1 MDCGIRE
8 IFACGIQNVG
18 KFACGI
24 RNPENFTCGIWTPG
38 FWNPESHYQ
47 LESGIQKPSST
58 DKYWNPVIV
67 IRNPQRG
74 VQNPRL
80 SWIPLTWGD
89 TGAVKEWWQTAVL
102 SQAVRKQLSQTV
114 LMIGWKPLSFFQPP
128 RPPLSVSQANF
139 AVAAAP
145 PALMTVK
152 FVINTQI
159 APTGRMKPNAV
170 STKELGN

>member
-1 MDCGIRE
+1 MWENLLVESGIR
-8 IFACGIQNVG
+8 
-18 KFACGI
+18 K
-24 RNPENFTCGIWTPG
+24 NFTCGIRTPG

-47 LESGIQKPSST
+47 LESGYPESKFYWQILESSNC
-58 DKYWNPVIV
+58 NPESTTWSPESKTV
-67 IRNPQRG
+67 
-74 VQNPRL
+74 L
-80 SWIPLTWGD
+80 DSLTWGD

-114 LMIGWKPLSFFQPP
+114 LMIGSKPLSFFQSP

-152 FVINTQI
+152 SVINTQI